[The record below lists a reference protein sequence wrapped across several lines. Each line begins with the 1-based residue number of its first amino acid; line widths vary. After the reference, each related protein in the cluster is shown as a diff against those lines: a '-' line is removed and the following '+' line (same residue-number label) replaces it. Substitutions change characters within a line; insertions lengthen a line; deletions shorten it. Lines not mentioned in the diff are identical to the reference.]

1 MEENSTVPCLKCM
14 VVVGTRPEAIK
25 LAPVVLCLL
34 KHSEQIQTRLVLT
47 GQHRETVD
55 QVLDAFNLRAD
66 IDLNLMERSQTLPH
80 FAARSLE
87 ELTAVLQH
95 ERPDLVL
102 VEGDT
107 TTVFTAS
114 LAAFY
119 QHIRIGHVE
128 AGLRTRDKHSPFPEE
143 INRRLTGALA
153 DLHFAPTWEA
163 RENLL
168 REQVNAAHIF
178 VTGNPVIDALLMI
191 RTRATA
197 AARNEFPFLGN
208 GRRTLLVTSHRREN
222 HGEPLQRVCR
232 AVSQL
237 VVGHPD
243 IQVVW
248 PVHPSPVVS
257 KVVHDCLGRRE
268 RIHLTE
274 PLGYC
279 SFVGVMALCDL
290 ILTDSGG
297 VQEEAPAFGK
307 PVLVLRDNTER
318 PEGVSAGTAQ
328 LVGTSEIDIV
338 EQVSRLLNSPALYSK
353 MSKTVSPYGD
363 GRAAERIVAA
373 IRLSSHLDSVEPDSF
388 VAATQASQA
397 LAESGSIR
405 E

>member
-1 MEENSTVPCLKCM
+1 MRPLKCL

-34 KHSEQIQTRLVLT
+34 KHSGQIRTRLVLT

-55 QVLDAFNLRAD
+55 QVLEAFDLRAD
-66 IDLNLMERSQTLPH
+66 IDLNLMETSQSLPR
-80 FAARSLE
+80 FAARALE
-87 ELTAVLQH
+87 KLSAVFQQ
-95 ERPDLVL
+95 EGPDLVL

-107 TTVFTAS
+107 TTVFVAA

-119 QHIRIGHVE
+119 QHIRVGHVE
-128 AGLRTRDKHSPFPEE
+128 AGLRTRDKFSPFPEE
-143 INRRLTGALA
+143 INRRLTGVLV

-168 REQVNAAHIF
+168 REQVDDAHIF

-191 RTRATA
+191 RARATMV
-197 AARNEFPFLGN
+197 ARKEFPFLGN
-208 GRRTLLVTSHRREN
+208 GGRTLLVTSHRREN
-222 HGEPLQRVCR
+222 HGDPLRRICH

-237 VVGHPD
+237 VARHPD
-243 IQVVW
+243 VQVVW
-248 PVHPSPVVS
+248 PVHPSPVVHD
-257 KVVHDCLGRRE
+257 VVHQCLGGKE

-274 PLGYC
+274 PLGYA

-290 ILTDSGG
+290 VLTDSGG

-318 PEGVSAGTAQ
+318 PEGLSAGTAQ
-328 LVGTSEIDIV
+328 LIGTSEIDIV
-338 EQVSRLLNSPALYSK
+338 KQASCLLSNATLYGK
-353 MSKTVSPYGD
+353 MSRTVSPYGD

-373 IRLSSHLDSVEPDSF
+373 IRVSCHLDSVRPDSF
-388 VAATQASQA
+388 MAANSTLPPSIEGSQ
-397 LAESGSIR
+397 S
-405 E
+405 

>member
-1 MEENSTVPCLKCM
+1 M

-34 KHSEQIQTRLVLT
+34 KHSGQIRTRLVLT

-55 QVLDAFNLRAD
+55 EVLEAFHLRAD
-66 IDLNLMERSQTLPH
+66 IDLNLMETSQTLPH
-80 FAARSLE
+80 FAARALE
-87 ELTAVLQH
+87 ELTAVFEQ
-95 ERPDLVL
+95 ERPDLLL

-107 TTVFTAS
+107 TTVFAAS

-119 QHIRIGHVE
+119 QHIRVGHVE
-128 AGLRTRDKHSPFPEE
+128 AGLRTRDKYSPFPEE

-163 RENLL
+163 RDNLL
-168 REQVNAAHIF
+168 REQVNDSYIF
-178 VTGNPVIDALLMI
+178 VTGNPVIDAVQMI

-197 AARNEFPFLGN
+197 EARNGFPFLGN
-208 GRRTLLVTSHRREN
+208 GGRTLLVTSHRREN
-222 HGEPLQRVCR
+222 HGEPLRRICR
-232 AVSQL
+232 AVSEL
-237 VVGHPD
+237 VVRHPD
-243 IQVVW
+243 VQVVW

-257 KVVHDCLGRRE
+257 TDVHDCLGRRE

-307 PVLVLRDNTER
+307 PVLVLRNNTER
-318 PEGVSAGTAQ
+318 PEGVSAGIAQ
-328 LVGTSEIDIV
+328 LIGTSEIDIV
-338 EQVSRLLNSPALYSK
+338 ERASRLLSNATVYHK
-353 MSKTVSPYGD
+353 MSRTLCPYGD

-373 IRLSSHLDSVEPDSF
+373 IRLSYDLDSVRPDSF
-388 VAATQASQA
+388 VADPVTSQA
-397 LAESGSIR
+397 RAESGLIN